1 MNNKSTQQILDSIRQ
16 ILQIYKIDID
26 TSFENALSSGNE
38 ADYQY
43 LIEKTQEKIEEL
55 DKKSKE
61 ILKQTG
67 MTEQEMEVFA
77 RNPDNFSPEE
87 WLALEKVRASCE
99 AYKRETEAI
108 IDDIS
113 KGIGF
118 NAPSSKTPQKPTSKS
133 GEKKNK
139 KKNWIPL

>member
-1 MNNKSTQQILDSIRQ
+1 MNNKSTQQILDSIKQ

-26 TSFENALSSGNE
+26 TSFENALSSGEE

-87 WLALEKVRASCE
+87 WLALEKVRSSCE

-113 KGIGF
+113 RGIGL
-118 NAPSSKTPQKPTSKS
+118 NTPSTAQQKTPSKS